1 MLSKMAARNDKKG
14 RQQDEIRAR
23 FGSLRGIV
31 PILALISGAINLLG
45 LTGSFYMLQ
54 VYDRVLSSRSVPTLV
69 SLSVIVVILF
79 VFQGLL
85 EMVRG
90 QVFVRLGSRFDRRLT
105 SVAHDAVMRLPLLGG
120 ASGGSLQPIRD
131 VDTVRT
137 FLSSQGPVAILDLP
151 WMPLFLVFAF
161 LLHPVLG
168 FVTVGGALVLFSLTM
183 LAERLVKKPSTIVAA
198 AARERMGIAE
208 ASERNA
214 EAVRAMGFGARLMQV
229 FGVANSR
236 HLAAQEGLSDITGTL
251 SIISKNFRL
260 LLQSGLLGL
269 GAFFAIRGEMSSG
282 AIIAISIASA
292 RALAPIE
299 IAIAHWR
306 GFVGARQAW
315 SRLEDVLASLP
326 KPVEPLALPPPV
338 KSLALEGVT
347 VSIPGTERV
356 ILAGVTF
363 KLTAGQA
370 LAVIGASATGK
381 STLARAITGVW
392 RVTRGA
398 VRLDGALLDSWSAD
412 AIGRNVGFMPQD
424 VQLFDGTVTDN
435 ITRFEKDADSA
446 GVIAAAKAADVHE
459 MILKLP
465 NGYET
470 RLGDRAGALSAGQRQ
485 RIALARA
492 LYGDPFLIV
501 LDEPNSNLDA
511 EGETALFNAIRGVR
525 ARGGIVIVIAHRPGV
540 LECVDLVAVVGNGK
554 ILEFG
559 PKDEVLRKV
568 LRPPAAAAPVVRI
581 AKAEAGG

>member
-1 MLSKMAARNDKKG
+1 MAARNDKKG

-79 VFQGLL
+79 VFQAML

-137 FLSSQGPVAILDLP
+137 FLASQGPVAILDLP
-151 WMPLFLVFAF
+151 WMPLFLAFAF

-168 FVTVGGALVLFSLTM
+168 YVTVGGALVLFSLTM
-183 LAERLVKKPSTIVAA
+183 LAERLVKKPSAVVAA

-214 EAVRAMGFGARLMQV
+214 EAVRAMGFGSRLMQV

-260 LLQSGLLGL
+260 LLQSALLGL
-269 GAFFAIRGEMSSG
+269 GAFFAIRGETSSG

-315 SRLEDVLASLP
+315 SRLEELLGSLP

-338 KSLALEGVT
+338 KSVTLEGVT

-356 ILAGVTF
+356 ILSGVTF
-363 KLTAGQA
+363 KLAAGQA

-435 ITRFEKDADSA
+435 ITRFEKDADSNR
-446 GVIAAAKAADVHE
+446 VIAAAKAADVHE

-470 RLGDRAGALSAGQRQ
+470 RLGDRASALSAGQRQ
-485 RIALARA
+485 RVALARA

-568 LRPPAAAAPVVRI
+568 LRPNPGTPAPVVRI
-581 AKAEAGG
+581 AKAETGG

>member
-1 MLSKMAARNDKKG
+1 MAARDNKKG
-14 RQQDEIRAR
+14 GPQDEIRAR
-23 FGSLRGIV
+23 FGSLRGIIPV
-31 PILALISGAINLLG
+31 LALISGAINLMG

-54 VYDRVLSSRSVPTLV
+54 VYDRVLTSRSIPTLI
-69 SLSVIVVILF
+69 SLSVIVVVLF

-105 SVAHDAVMRLPLLGG
+105 GVAHEAVMRLPLLG
-120 ASGGSLQPIRD
+120 AANGGSLQPIRD
-131 VDTVRT
+131 VDTVRA

-151 WMPLFLVFAF
+151 WMPLFLAFAF
-161 LLHPVLG
+161 LLHPALG
-168 FVTVGGALVLFSLTM
+168 FVTAGGALVLFSLTL
-183 LAERLVKKPSTIVAA
+183 LAERMVQKPSAVVAA
-198 AARERMGIAE
+198 AARERMSIAE

-214 EAVRAMGFGARLMQV
+214 EAVRAMGFGSRLISV
-229 FGVANSR
+229 FALANSR
-236 HLAAQEGLSDITGTL
+236 HLAAQEKLSDITGTL
-251 SIISKNFRL
+251 SIISKDFRL
-260 LLQSGLLGL
+260 LLQSALLGL

-306 GFVGARQAW
+306 GFVAARQAW
-315 SRLEDVLASLP
+315 SRLEGVLAHLP
-326 KPVEPLALPPPV
+326 KHTEPLELPAPK
-338 KSLALEGVT
+338 KSLTLEAAT
-347 VSIPGTERV
+347 ACIPGTERA
-356 ILAGVTF
+356 ILTGVSF
-363 KLTAGQA
+363 RLNAGQA
-370 LAVIGASATGK
+370 LAVIGASAAGK

-392 RVTRGA
+392 RLARGA
-398 VRLDGALLDSWSAD
+398 VRMDGALLDSWSAD
-412 AIGRNVGFMPQD
+412 AIGKHIGFMPQD
-424 VQLFDGTVTDN
+424 VQLFDGSVTDN
-435 ITRFEKDADSA
+435 ITRFDKDTDSTK
-446 GVIAAAKAADVHE
+446 VIAAAKAADVHE

-470 RLGDRAGALSAGQRQ
+470 RLGDRANALSAGQRQ

-492 LYGDPFLIV
+492 LYGEPFLVV

-511 EGETALFNAIRGVR
+511 EGEVALFNAIRGVR

-540 LECVDLVAVVGNGK
+540 LECVDLVAVVGSGK

-568 LRPPAAAAPVVRI
+568 LRPAPGAASPVVRI
-581 AKAEAGG
+581 AKAEPG

>member
-1 MLSKMAARNDKKG
+1 MAARDDKG
-14 RQQDEIRAR
+14 RQQEEIRAR
-23 FGSLRGIV
+23 FGSLRGIIPV
-31 PILALISGAINLLG
+31 LALISGVINLLG

-54 VYDRVLSSRSVPTLV
+54 IYDRVLMSRSVPTLV
-69 SLSVIVVILF
+69 SLSIIALVLF

-105 SVAHDAVMRLPLLGG
+105 GVAHEAVMRLPLLDG
-120 ASGGSLQPIRD
+120 ANSGSLQPIRD

-137 FLSSQGPVAILDLP
+137 FLASQGPVAILDLP
-151 WMPLFLVFAF
+151 WMPLFLAFAF

-168 FVTVGGALVLFSLTM
+168 FVTVGGALVLFSLTL
-183 LAERLVKKPSTIVAA
+183 LAERMVQKPSAVAA
-198 AARERMGIAE
+198 TTARERMGIAE

-214 EAVRAMGFGARLMQV
+214 EAVCAMGFGARLMNV
-229 FGVANSR
+229 FAAADGR
-236 HLAAQEGLSDITGTL
+236 HLAAQERLSDIISTL
-251 SIISKNFRL
+251 SIISKDFRL
-260 LLQSGLLGL
+260 MLQSALLGL
-269 GAFFAIRGEMSSG
+269 GAFLAIRGEMSSG
-282 AIIAISIASA
+282 SIIAISIASA

-306 GFVGARQAW
+306 GFVAARQAW
-315 SRLEDVLASLP
+315 SRLEGVLTRVP
-326 KPVEPLALPPPV
+326 KRVEPLELPPPK
-338 KSLALEGVT
+338 KSLALEAATIG
-347 VSIPGTERV
+347 IPGTERA
-356 ILAGVTF
+356 ILTGVSF
-363 KLTAGQA
+363 RLEAGQA
-370 LAVIGASATGK
+370 LAVIGASAAGK

-392 RVTRGA
+392 RLTRGA

-412 AIGRNVGFMPQD
+412 ALGRHIGFMPQD
-424 VQLFDGTVTDN
+424 VQLFDGMVTEN

-446 GVIAAAKAADVHE
+446 SVIAAAKAADVHE

-470 RLGDRAGALSAGQRQ
+470 RLGDRGGALSAGQRQ

-511 EGETALFNAIRGVR
+511 EGEAALFSAIRGVR

-540 LECVDLVAVVGNGK
+540 LECVDLVAVVGGGK

-559 PKDEVLRKV
+559 PRDEVLRKV
-568 LRPPAAAAPVVRI
+568 LRPAPGAVPPVVQVT
-581 AKAEAGG
+581 KAESSV